1 MLTVWSWFTSLLV
14 IAAVAAVA
22 VAVDGSM
29 LRDIVCR
36 PGTDQNQAP
45 YFKLRRACRNVPK
58 TEVAGAQR
66 ETILTVV

>member
-1 MLTVWSWFTSLLV
+1 MAKAPPSFALTLTAGGGPSLTLTVWSWFTLLLV

-22 VAVDGSM
+22 VGVDGSM

-45 YFKLRRACRNVPK
+45 YFKFQIA
-58 TEVAGAQR
+58 
-66 ETILTVV
+66 